1 MTDYHNCIKT
11 LSDTLATA
19 GRPAEPH
26 ELVYYTLGGQSP
38 DYEPDV
44 LPLKDLHHL
53 LLPQRT
59 TETLANQ
66 LASLDLWSTTST
78 ANVASRAGSS
88 QNHGRGAA
96 ISPRIDNPCPQC
108 HNAQCTQLLSS
119 V

>member
-1 MTDYHNCIKT
+1 MIDYHNRIKT

-53 LLPQRT
+53 LLPQEQRR
-59 TETLANQ
+59 L
-66 LASLDLWSTTST
+66 SPTS
-78 ANVASRAGSS
+78 
-88 QNHGRGAA
+88 
-96 ISPRIDNPCPQC
+96 
-108 HNAQCTQLLSS
+108 
-119 V
+119 